1 MDMEDQKRQAAKDFA
16 EYWQD
21 KGYEK
26 GESQKFW
33 LSLLRDVYGVSHPE
47 RYISFEDQVH
57 LDHTSFIDGMIPST
71 HVMIEQKGRNKNLKA
86 AIKQSDGSL
95 LNPFQQ
101 AKRYITELPVSMH
114 PKYVITCNFQE
125 FLIYDMDN
133 PQGEPE
139 QLLLK
144 NLPKEYYRLNFLV
157 NEKSKVLKQEEE
169 ISVKAGDLVGKMYD
183 ALRKQYLDPDSDHAQ
198 KSLNILCVRLVFC
211 LYAEDAGVFGSHSQ
225 FHDYLETYRTRNLRD
240 ALIKLFRILDQKP
253 EDRDPYEAPELLAF
267 PYVNGG
273 LFADENIEI
282 PRMDEEIAELL
293 IKECSEQFDWSEIS
307 PTIFGAV
314 FESTLNPETR
324 RKGGMHYTSIEN
336 IHKVIDPLFLDDL
349 KKELEEIK
357 SIQVENTRKK
367 RLVAYQE
374 KLASLKFLDPAC
386 GSGNF
391 LTETYLSLRKLENEA
406 VSCYYEGQMVLGDF
420 VDPIKVSISQFYG
433 IEINDFAVTVAKTA
447 LWIAESQM
455 IQETQKIVHMDID
468 FLPLTTNAFIHEGNA
483 LRMDWNNVLPRGA
496 CSYIMGN
503 PPFRGARIMDK
514 IQKEDVQK
522 IFSGWKDVGNLDYV
536 SCWFKRASDFMNNT
550 SIRCAFVSTNSIC
563 QGEQV
568 APLWKPLFAAGIKI
582 NFAYKTFIWNSE
594 SNQKAHVHCVIIG
607 FSYKSS
613 ESCSLFDG
621 NQLKKVDFINA
632 YLNNAPSVF
641 IENRSHPLCNVPE
654 ARSGNKP
661 IDNGNYLFSKE
672 EMLEFIKEE
681 PGSKKYFHPWYG
693 SVEFIHRKPR
703 YCLYLGNCPIGE
715 LLKMP
720 YCLKRV
726 EAVREYRLN
735 STSPGTKK
743 LADKP
748 THFHVETILTKDFLI
763 LPLTSS
769 QNRRYVP
776 IGFMDKN
783 GSL

>member
-1 MDMEDQKRQAAKDFA
+1 
-16 EYWQD
+16 
-21 KGYEK
+21 
-26 GESQKFW
+26 
-33 LSLLRDVYGVSHPE
+33 
-47 RYISFEDQVH
+47 
-57 LDHTSFIDGMIPST
+57 
-71 HVMIEQKGRNKNLKA
+71 
-86 AIKQSDGSL
+86 
-95 LNPFQQ
+95 
-101 AKRYITELPVSMH
+101 
-114 PKYVITCNFQE
+114 
-125 FLIYDMDN
+125 
-133 PQGEPE
+133 
-139 QLLLK
+139 
-144 NLPKEYYRLNFLV
+144 
-157 NEKSKVLKQEEE
+157 
-169 ISVKAGDLVGKMYD
+169 
-183 ALRKQYLDPDSDHAQ
+183 
-198 KSLNILCVRLVFC
+198 
-211 LYAEDAGVFGSHSQ
+211 
-225 FHDYLETYRTRNLRD
+225 
-240 ALIKLFRILDQKP
+240 
-253 EDRDPYEAPELLAF
+253 
-267 PYVNGG
+267 
-273 LFADENIEI
+273 
-282 PRMDEEIAELL
+282 
-293 IKECSEQFDWSEIS
+293 
-307 PTIFGAV
+307 
-314 FESTLNPETR
+314 
-324 RKGGMHYTSIEN
+324 
-336 IHKVIDPLFLDDL
+336 
-349 KKELEEIK
+349 
-357 SIQVENTRKK
+357 
-367 RLVAYQE
+367 
-374 KLASLKFLDPAC
+374 
-386 GSGNF
+386 
-391 LTETYLSLRKLENEA
+391 
-406 VSCYYEGQMVLGDF
+406 
-420 VDPIKVSISQFYG
+420 
-433 IEINDFAVTVAKTA
+433 
-447 LWIAESQM
+447 
-455 IQETQKIVHMDID
+455 
-468 FLPLTTNAFIHEGNA
+468 
-483 LRMDWNNVLPRGA
+483 
-496 CSYIMGN
+496 MGN

-641 IENRSHPLCNVPE
+641 IDNRSHPLCNVPE

-783 GSL
+783 TLASNLVIVVPNASLYHFGGRIYNLSATKIFL